1 MDFTTAQIAQILGGK
16 IEGDSNLK
24 INTLSKIQEGKP
36 NSISFLSNLKYENFL
51 YSTNSGAVIVNED
64 YQLKESVSTTLIR
77 VENSYSAFSTL
88 LEEYHKLIT
97 FNKKG
102 IEQPSFLGDNST
114 VDENIY
120 RGAFS
125 YIGSNCKIGKN
136 VKIFPQVYIGD
147 NVTIGNNTIIYAGV
161 KIYEN
166 CVIGSYC
173 TLQSGAVIGS
183 DGFGFAPLADGSY
196 KTIPQIGNVILEDHV
211 DVGANTVIDCATMG
225 STIIRKGVKL
235 DNLIQIA
242 HNVEIGKNTV
252 IASQSGVSGSS
263 KLGEN
268 CVIGGQVGIVG
279 HIEVAS
285 RTSIGAQSGIS
296 RPINEEGKSYFGTPA
311 FELKQN
317 LRTYSVYRKLP
328 DLLKRIEELEEKVLH
343 LLPLES

>member
-1 MDFTTAQIAQILGGK
+1 M
-16 IEGDSNLK
+16 
-24 INTLSKIQEGKP
+24 
-36 NSISFLSNLKYENFL
+36 KYESHIYNTK
-51 YSTNSGAVIVNED
+51 SSAVLVNNDFIPTDEI
-64 YQLKESVSTTLIR
+64 KTTLIK
-77 VENSYSAFSTL
+77 VENAYASFTL
-88 LEEYHKLIT
+88 LLEQFAAYA
-97 FNKKG
+97 NKKEG
-102 IEQPSFLGDNST
+102 IEEGSVINKSAELGTNL
-114 VDENIY
+114 
-120 RGAFS
+120 
-125 YIGSNCKIGKN
+125 YIGALAYIAKGVKIGN
-136 VKIFPQVYIGD
+136 NTQIYPTSYIGD
-147 NVTIGNNTIIYAGV
+147 NVIIGDNCIIYAGV
-161 KIYEN
+161 KIYN
-166 CVIGSYC
+166 DCIIGNNVIIH
-173 TLQSGAVIGS
+173 SGTVIGS